1 MVDLSFRDVRGSGEV
16 SVIIVLRW
24 RGRFSMLRIVLRIAL
39 LVMVLM
45 FEAKR
50 RCSGLLGGT
59 LPFGSVGGSQH
70 RDVTSA
76 VGYPSTVAATV
87 LALQCVE

>member
-1 MVDLSFRDVRGSGEV
+1 MADLSFRDVRGSGEV

-24 RGRFSMLRIVLRIAL
+24 CGRFSLPRIVLGITL

-50 RCSGLLGGT
+50 RCSGLLGE
-59 LPFGSVGGSQH
+59 LCPSVP
-70 RDVTSA
+70 SA
-76 VGYPSTVAATV
+76 VLGVAA
-87 LALQCVE
+87 